1 MLGRRR
7 VALDEKQLFAKEMIV
22 CFPAEV
28 NVWLTEHL
36 CTQAKLL
43 QWVAVMWYFSYFKEL
58 YQAE

>member
-28 NVWLTEHL
+28 NVGLTEHL

-43 QWVAVMWYFSYFKEL
+43 QRVAVMWYFSYFKEL